1 MNLQRRE
8 EIRVIAEC
16 PNDRHWAQEMRRAV
30 AELLA
35 HIDTL
40 EQTAAERVIADGSR
54 GPTPDYTGEGSAWVP
69 PVESHSIG
77 TADSVYFRREL
88 ESLAQR
94 LPSADGPWLARY
106 LLKLARV
113 ADSATVDCAPVEAP
127 AVVVPLG
134 DTFTLDL
141 DEFGKSLACIT
152 INSKNRGV
160 GYQLC
165 GTMGD
170 GHFSRRTFDIT
181 PYLGHCLNLIGI
193 RAIPAGRVLG
203 EGMVAVDRVYLS
215 DLEETVIDA
224 TESLDRGF
232 VVCQNCGEQEDTKTL
247 DVMSMG
253 LMPMKTRIDAL
264 RANQGGADARKAN

>member
-8 EIRVIAEC
+8 EIRELIAEITRYEELGATL
-16 PNDRHWAQEMRRAV
+16 DLESKARDAIT
-30 AELLA
+30 ELLA

-40 EQTAAERVIADGSR
+40 EQMAAERVIARVAVVKPHTFGEIINQVRDIAIQYAGTEQLR
-54 GPTPDYTGEGSAWVP
+54 ERIAYALAPHFERDAGPTPDYTGEGSAWAP
-69 PVESHSIG
+69 
-77 TADSVYFRREL
+77 
-88 ESLAQR
+88 
-94 LPSADGPWLARY
+94 
-106 LLKLARV
+106 
-113 ADSATVDCAPVEAP
+113 PVEAP

-141 DEFGKSLACIT
+141 DEFGKSLARIT

-193 RAIPAGRVLG
+193 RAVPDGRVLG

-232 VVCQNCGEQEDTKTL
+232 VVCQNCGDQEDTKTL
-247 DVMSMG
+247 DVMSMD

-264 RANQGGADARKAN
+264 RANQGGAAT